1 MDKQY
6 NSYNFEASFKNYLLA
21 ENISSV
27 TLKNYLSDVRHY
39 LGFIQQSLTKIEP
52 TNILTVELV
61 NAYFRYLSGLG
72 LPQSTVNRRL
82 STIRKFGSFCISQGW
97 MSENPAKHINNVR
110 TADISTEE
118 MVRDFDKTHTSLEI
132 DHIREFLAVINSQ

>member
-27 TLKNYLSDVRHY
+27 TLKNYLSDIRHY
-39 LGFIQQSLTKIEP
+39 LGFIQQSQIKIGATNVLTIES
-52 TNILTVELV
+52 V
-61 NAYFRYLSGLG
+61 NGYFSYLSNLA

-97 MSENPAKHINNVR
+97 MSENPAKHMNNLKIAEVS
-110 TADISTEE
+110 TQEMIS
-118 MVRDFDKTHTSLEI
+118 DFDKTHTSLEI
-132 DHIREFLAVINSQ
+132 DHVREFLTVINS

>member
-27 TLKNYLSDVRHY
+27 TLKNYLSDIRHY
-39 LGFIQQSLTKIEP
+39 LGFIQQSLSNIEP
-52 TNILTVELV
+52 TKVLTIESV
-61 NAYFRYLSGLG
+61 NGYFSYLSNLA

-97 MSENPAKHINNVR
+97 MSENPAKQMNNLKIAEV
-110 TADISTEE
+110 STEE
-118 MVRDFDKTHTSLEI
+118 MISDFDKTHTSLEI
-132 DHIREFLAVINSQ
+132 DYIREFLTVINS